1 MDEGYIKF
9 QAHHIKASP
18 LPARKLQSLSRWRGE
33 LHHRRLIGV
42 YDNGIGYGNISQRW
56 NATGQFVISG
66 SATGQL
72 ENLTPEHFTLVTE
85 VDIAK
90 NSVWCS
96 GPIIASSES
105 MSHAVIYQTCPEVNG
120 VIHVHH
126 AALWEKLLN
135 QVPTT
140 DDSAPYGTP
149 EMAYSIMNLLDKTN
163 LRQAKIFVMAG
174 HPEGI
179 FTFGE
184 SLDEAAAVLLRQF
197 ET

>member
-9 QAHHIKASP
+9 QAHWTQAPP
-18 LPARKLQSLSRWRGE
+18 LPASKLQSLLHWREE
-33 LHHRRLIGV
+33 LYRRQLIGV

-56 NATGQFVISG
+56 NAAGQFAISG
-66 SATGQL
+66 SATGAL
-72 ENLTPEHFTLVTE
+72 ASLTSAHFTLVAE

-105 MSHAVIYQTCPEVNG
+105 MSHAVIYQACPEVNG

-126 AALWEKLLN
+126 AALWKKLLH

-140 DDSAPYGTP
+140 DDGAPYGTP
-149 EMAYSIMNLLDKTN
+149 EMADSIIELLETTH
-163 LRQAKIFVMAG
+163 LRQAKLFVMAG